1 MTTIA
6 KGRDLVTLI
15 NVFTVEP
22 ETQQQ
27 MVDLLVEAT
36 ETVINRLPGFVSANI
51 HKSLDGTRVA
61 NYAQWRSREAFE
73 AMLRNAEARLAAGGL
88 RDADAQA
95 DHGPA
100 ERLEGAAEEDR
111 AQAGKAPLQSPEHRV
126 GSAHALVEVDP
137 VEVEREDA
145 SRERLRRGE
154 VGGLHARPLG
164 GEEQPPALE
173 RGEAYDERPPA
184 YHVRAGVGT
193 GRGRHSRARR
203 GEAAQE
209 TERLTEVERTRGREL
224 ARRRGPRR

>member
-73 AMLRNAEARLAAGGL
+73 AMLRDAEARP
-88 RDADAQA
+88 
-95 DHGPA
+95 H
-100 ERLEGAAEEDR
+100 
-111 AQAGKAPLQSPEHRV
+111 
-126 GSAHALVEVDP
+126 
-137 VEVEREDA
+137 
-145 SRERLRRGE
+145 
-154 VGGLHARPLG
+154 
-164 GEEQPPALE
+164 LE
-173 RGEAYDERPPA
+173 RAA
-184 YHVRAGVGT
+184 QLARAEPHLYEVVFVD
-193 GRGRHSRARR
+193 
-203 GEAAQE
+203 EAA
-209 TERLTEVERTRGREL
+209 
-224 ARRRGPRR
+224 